1 MNIVELRA
9 ELENDLSWRLDELR
23 HLRNTLLAGDS
34 ADQWS
39 ATAMRTILVMQYAHL
54 EGFTRNAFSVY
65 VNAINEKSLKANEL
79 QPQLMASAL
88 TAEFEAMRKNVST
101 DEEKEEDG
109 RLTRRAKNQVIF
121 VQKLQEV
128 SSAPVEIVAEIAAS
142 MEMNL
147 GRDVLR
153 RCLYM
158 LAIPSSQV
166 SGQQFNAI
174 EFVKNARN
182 DIAHGSRRESISPR
196 MFESHRAKCEQFMND
211 LIRLVT
217 SAVSNEWFK
226 LGAVVVD

>member
-1 MNIVELRA
+1 MNITELSA
-9 ELENDLSWRLDELR
+9 ELEEDLSWRLDELR
-23 HLRNTLLAGDS
+23 HLRNALLGDERPE
-34 ADQWS
+34 QWS

-54 EGFTRNAFSVY
+54 EGFTRNSFAVY
-65 VNAINEKSLKANEL
+65 VNAINERALMANEL

-88 TAEFEAMRKNVST
+88 TAEFEAVRKNVGS

-109 RLTRRAKNQVIF
+109 RLTRRAKNQVAF
-121 VQKLQEV
+121 VQRIQDV
-128 SSAPVEIVAEIAAS
+128 SNSHIALVAEVAAS

-166 SGQQFNAI
+166 NNQQFNAI
-174 EFVKNARN
+174 EFVKNTRN
-182 DIAHGSRRESISPR
+182 DIAHGSRREVISPR
-196 MFESHRAKCEQFMND
+196 MFKVHREKCEQFMSD

-217 SAVSNEWFK
+217 MAVSNE
-226 LGAVVVD
+226 